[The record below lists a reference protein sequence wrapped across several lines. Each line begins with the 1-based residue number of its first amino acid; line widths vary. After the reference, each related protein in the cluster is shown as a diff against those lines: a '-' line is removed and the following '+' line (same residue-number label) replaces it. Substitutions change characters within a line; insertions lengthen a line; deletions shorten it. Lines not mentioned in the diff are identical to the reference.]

1 MSMKPRPATL
11 TAIAALAASAL
22 FLAGCA
28 SEDAGSQGV
37 PESERPT
44 ASLNT
49 DIQAMLPARIAESGI
64 ITVGTEAYYP
74 PYESFA
80 DDDSTI
86 IGLDPD
92 LLHAIGEVLGVEM
105 KIENLAFDGLLPAL
119 DAKRLD
125 IVSAALTINADRVE
139 KYDFVSYFNTPQG
152 ITVLADNPN
161 GIKTRDDLCGL
172 NVAVLDASHQL
183 SLLEA
188 MNDDVC
194 SDNQM
199 TITAFTSDADALQ
212 QLQSGRA
219 DASLSQYPVAAF
231 SAANFGSGDT
241 FTAISDASF
250 GPSLLGEVFRKDD
263 SELRDAVQAAINDL
277 IDSGVYEE
285 VLDTHGL
292 AVGAITRAEINEI
305 P

>member
-92 LLHAIGEVLGVEM
+92 LLHAIGDVLGVEM

>member
-1 MSMKPRPATL
+1 MSMKPRPATR

-22 FLAGCA
+22 FLTGCA
-28 SEDAGSQGV
+28 SQGAENSGA

-44 ASLNT
+44 ASVNT
-49 DIQAMLPARIAESGI
+49 DIQAMLPARITESGI

-92 LLHAIGEVLGVEM
+92 LLHAIGDVLGVEM

-152 ITVLADNPN
+152 ITVLADNPK

-188 MNDDVC
+188 MNQDVC
-194 SDNQM
+194 SDNKM

-219 DASLSQYPVAAF
+219 DASLSQYPVAAY

-263 SELRDAVQAAINDL
+263 SELRDAVQAAINHL
-277 IDSGVYEE
+277 IESGVYEE

-292 AVGAITRAEINEI
+292 AVGAITQAEINEI

>member
-1 MSMKPRPATL
+1 MSMKPRPATR

-22 FLAGCA
+22 FLTGCA
-28 SEDAGSQGV
+28 SQGAENSGA

-44 ASLNT
+44 ASVNT
-49 DIQAMLPARIAESGI
+49 DIQAMLPARITESGI

-92 LLHAIGEVLGVEM
+92 LLHAIGDVLGVEM

-152 ITVLADNPN
+152 ITVLADNPK

-188 MNDDVC
+188 MNQDVC
-194 SDNQM
+194 SDNKM

-219 DASLSQYPVAAF
+219 DASLSQYPVAAY

-263 SELRDAVQAAINDL
+263 SELRDAVQAAINHL
-277 IDSGVYEE
+277 IESGVYEE
-285 VLDTHGL
+285 VLDSHGL
-292 AVGAITRAEINEI
+292 AVGAITQAEINEI

>member
-1 MSMKPRPATL
+1 MSMKPRPATR

-22 FLAGCA
+22 FLTGCA
-28 SEDAGSQGV
+28 SQGAENSGA

-44 ASLNT
+44 ASVNT
-49 DIQAMLPARIAESGI
+49 DIQAMLPARITESGI

-92 LLHAIGEVLGVEM
+92 LLHAIGDVLGVEM

-152 ITVLADNPN
+152 ITVLADNPK

-188 MNDDVC
+188 MNQDVC
-194 SDNQM
+194 SDNKM

-219 DASLSQYPVAAF
+219 DASLSQYPVAAY

-263 SELRDAVQAAINDL
+263 SELRDAVQAAINHL
-277 IDSGVYEE
+277 IESGVYEE
-285 VLDTHGL
+285 VLDAHGL
-292 AVGAITRAEINEI
+292 AVGAITQAEINEI

>member
-1 MSMKPRPATL
+1 MSPQPRHPAL
-11 TAIAALAASAL
+11 TAAAALAAAAL
-22 FLAGCA
+22 FLAGCSA
-28 SEDAGSQGV
+28 TDEVSQEV
-37 PESERPT
+37 PGKERPT

-49 DIQAMLPARIAESGI
+49 DVQAMLPDRIQESGV

-92 LLHAIGEVLGVEM
+92 LLHAIGDVLGVEI
-105 KIENLAFDGLLPAL
+105 KLENMAFDGLLPAL

-139 KYDFVSYFNTPQG
+139 KYDFVTYFNTPQG
-152 ITVLADNPN
+152 ITVPADNPK
-161 GIKTRDDLCGL
+161 GVKTRDDLCGL

-188 MNDDVC
+188 MNADLC
-194 SDNQM
+194 ADNEM

-219 DASLSQYPVAAF
+219 DASISQYPVAAF
-231 SAANFGSGDT
+231 SAANFGNGKI

-263 SELRDAVQAAINDL
+263 SQLRDAVQAAINDL
-277 IDSGVYEE
+277 IESGVYEE
-285 VLDTHGL
+285 VLDAHGL
-292 AVGAITRAEINEI
+292 SVGAITQSEINEI

>member
-1 MSMKPRPATL
+1 MSMKPRPSTL
-11 TAIAALAASAL
+11 TAVAAVAAAAL
-22 FLAGCA
+22 FLTGCSA
-28 SEDAGSQGV
+28 TEVGSQDV
-37 PESERPT
+37 PASDRPT
-44 ASLNT
+44 AALNT
-49 DIQAMLPARIAESGI
+49 DIQAMLPERIMESGV

-80 DDDSTI
+80 DDDATI

-92 LLHAIGEVLGVEM
+92 LLHAVGDVLGVEI
-105 KIENLAFDGLLPAL
+105 KLENMAFDGLLPAL

-139 KYDFVSYFNTPQG
+139 KYDFVTYFNTPQG
-152 ITVLADNPN
+152 ITVPADNPK
-161 GIKTRDDLCGL
+161 GITTRDDLCGL

-188 MNDDVC
+188 MNDDLC

-199 TITAFTSDADALQ
+199 TVTAFTSDADALQ

-219 DASLSQYPVAAF
+219 DASLSQYPVAAY
-231 SAANFGSGDT
+231 SAANFGNGNI
-241 FTAISDASF
+241 FTAISDPSF

-263 SELRDAVQAAINDL
+263 TQLRDAVQAAINDL

-285 VLDTHGL
+285 VLDANDL
-292 AVGAITRAEINEI
+292 AVGAITQAEINEI

>member
-11 TAIAALAASAL
+11 TAIAILAASAL

-49 DIQAMLPARIAESGI
+49 DIQAMLPARIAESGV

-92 LLHAIGEVLGVEM
+92 LLHAIGDVLGVEM

-194 SDNQM
+194 SDDQM